1 MLWGE
6 AAHVER
12 EAGEHGLARRLSPGR
27 HPQCAI
33 DGAQM
38 GLDRHFVDGQG
49 AGDDDVSQSDQ
60 RNQQIQTAFDSQRFQ
75 RGMAQNLF
83 KALSSQSSQIAELR
97 QRQAQQKT

>member
-1 MLWGE
+1 MPDD
-6 AAHVER
+6 
-12 EAGEHGLARRLSPGR
+12 AGAFMPPEGQSEYAFP
-27 HPQCAI
+27 A
-33 DGAQM
+33 
-38 GLDRHFVDGQG
+38 GQG

-60 RNQQIQTAFDSQRFQ
+60 RNRQIQTAFDSQRFQ